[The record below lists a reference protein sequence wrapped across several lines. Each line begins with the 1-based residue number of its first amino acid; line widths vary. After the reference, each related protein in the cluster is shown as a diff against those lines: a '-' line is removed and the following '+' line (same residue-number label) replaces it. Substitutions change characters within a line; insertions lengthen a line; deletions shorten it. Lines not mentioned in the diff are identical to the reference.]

1 MDEQKIFLE
10 GIEKFNKKNFYG
22 AHECWEEIWTEINI
36 PDDKFIQGLIQLS
49 VAYFHIS
56 NQNIVGAKSLFNK
69 SINKL
74 IDYIPLHRGL
84 DIKLIVEKA
93 KQSLEILITNN
104 STEKFN
110 WKIVPILIIKND

>member
-10 GIEKFNKKNFYG
+10 GIKKFNKKNFYG
-22 AHECWEEIWTEINI
+22 AHECWEEIWTEITI

-74 IDYIPLHRGL
+74 IDYNPLHRGL

-110 WKIVPILIIKND
+110 WEIVPILIIKND